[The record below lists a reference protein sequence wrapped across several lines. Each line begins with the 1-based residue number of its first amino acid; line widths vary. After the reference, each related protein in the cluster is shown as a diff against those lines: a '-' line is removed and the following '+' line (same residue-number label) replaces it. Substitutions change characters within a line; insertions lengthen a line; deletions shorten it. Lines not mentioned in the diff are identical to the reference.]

1 MCIFT
6 YDPPPHTHTHTGDH
20 DSLFWWFFLRL
31 YLPRTYRMSSTWRVL
46 HISLFSHVRGSAV
59 STFTWFSHMVTVFT
73 CSETCSFSTWFP
85 PPRDSFLFTRDRIQY
100 YSHVVFFL
108 SLFCSF
114 LHVMFSV
121 RYFQP
126 IFTGTCE
133 YLLDYCVCV
142 CVFFSQSALR
152 RRPERYENRGKPV
165 MSAADPVF
173 HTFWWENRISDI
185 IRTQNDLLLS
195 DSDLNWSHFVV
206 YCMSHVF
213 YLSI

>member
-1 MCIFT
+1 MI
-6 YDPPPHTHTHTGDH
+6 PPHTHTHTRGITILCFD
-20 DSLFWWFFLRL
+20 DFFCVCIFPARTAC
-31 YLPRTYRMSSTWRVL
+31 LPRDEFYTSHCFHTYVDQPFLLSRDFLTWLRFSRVAKRV
-46 HISLFSHVRGSAV
+46 HFPRDSPHHVIRSFSHV
-59 STFTWFSHMVTVFT
+59 TVYSIT
-73 CSETCSFSTWFP
+73 
-85 PPRDSFLFTRDRIQY
+85 
-100 YSHVVFFL
+100 SHVVFFL

-173 HTFWWENRISDI
+173 HTFW
-185 IRTQNDLLLS
+185 
-195 DSDLNWSHFVV
+195 
-206 YCMSHVF
+206 
-213 YLSI
+213 